1 MTGAELLTGGIMLAA
16 LVAAPL
22 VPGLIQQHKARLQG
36 RVGAGALQP
45 YRDLRRLWRK
55 AVVQPAGTSVVYV
68 LAPAVCAA
76 ALLAA
81 LLITPAGPAA
91 PPFGVG
97 HDALVL
103 VGVLALARCAVALS
117 AWDTRGAFGLMG
129 AARDL
134 TFAVLGEALVA
145 LVLLT
150 AALPVAST
158 DLRAMWIGAAD
169 ARIWTAPAH
178 WCGLAG
184 MVLIVMLETGRQ
196 PIDNPDTHLELT
208 MVHEGPLLEYAG
220 RDLAYLQWSAAARHW
235 IVLVLMA
242 GLFLPHPAGA
252 VTGLGVVLG
261 WVLVLTVAL
270 ALIETWRAKLRL
282 LVVPQLTAA
291 VCAVA
296 LLGITTWVIGIG
308 R

>member
-1 MTGAELLTGGIMLAA
+1 MSAPELVTGIIMLAA
-16 LVAAPL
+16 IAAAPL

-36 RVGAGALQP
+36 RVGTTALQP

-68 LAPAVCAA
+68 LVPAMCAA

-81 LLITPAGPAA
+81 LLITPVGPSA

-103 VGVLALARCAVALS
+103 VGVLALARCIVALS
-117 AWDTRGAFGLMG
+117 AWDTGSGFGLMS

-134 TFAVLGEALVA
+134 TFAVLGEALIA
-145 LVLLT
+145 LVLLL
-150 AALPVAST
+150 AALPVGST
-158 DLRAMWIGAAD
+158 DLRAMWLGAAGSH
-169 ARIWTAPAH
+169 IWTAPAH
-178 WCGLAG
+178 WCGLVG
-184 MVLIVMLETGRQ
+184 MLLIVMMETGRQ

-220 RDLAYLQWSAAARHW
+220 RDLAYLQWSVAARHW
-235 IVLVLMA
+235 IVLVLLA

-252 VTGLGVVLG
+252 LIGPAVVVV
-261 WVLVLTVAL
+261 WVVVLTVVL
-270 ALIETWRAKLRL
+270 ALIETFRAKLRL
-282 LVVPQLTAA
+282 LVVPQLTA
-291 VCAVA
+291 VVS
-296 LLGITTWVIGIG
+296 LIGFVGVVSWVIGLG